1 MSPST
6 KAIDDSPDPMIG
18 KTLGGKYTLRRVIGR
33 GGVGLV
39 YLAERADGDRDAV
52 VKVLAP
58 QWASD
63 DEALARFERE
73 AARLNGL
80 RHPNIVSMLDF
91 GRDGRDAYLAM
102 EYLQGELLSEYV
114 DRNRYL
120 TLEQFV
126 PIAAQILKGIGHAHS
141 REMMIRDI
149 KPANVMLCERKG
161 RANFVKILDFG
172 LAKLVKGDMAITE
185 DHVMGTVGYLSP
197 EQIKGDPLDLRVD
210 VYALGI
216 MFYYM
221 LAGRAP
227 FAGDD
232 NAAVFYKTVNE
243 PPPDLA
249 ETAPHGED
257 LPKGLVKLI
266 HRCLAKNRDDR
277 PSDADEIVE
286 GLIDVV
292 PAAMFRLPRAET
304 AAHGIPKLPAGYGN
318 TGMMELLGDERSP
331 SARIDAA
338 QSTPRPG
345 DLVAV
350 TTPLPAAETE
360 PSAADLDAGPDDF
373 ADDADRGRSMFGALA
388 IGVLLAAV
396 AGGIAAYVFSGQN
409 ETSTPP
415 TAAVTTDK
423 PPPGPDLAAV
433 ASELADAEAL
443 LDAGKLDEAGD
454 ILDAVRTDA
463 ASDTKLQA
471 RLLRAEGRLK
481 TARLLA
487 VAKKFEDDGNEKAA
501 LAAYRDVIEHDIG
514 NAPAREA
521 IVRLS
526 GEAAP
531 PPPDAKPATL
541 SITSEPTAEVFID
554 GKSAGKTPYSGEV
567 PAGTH
572 AVKLTARRHHPWET
586 TVEIDGEAQTL
597 EVELDSTRKPKRNTS
612 SSSSSSSS
620 SSPSATPPPD
630 PTPKPDP
637 TPPPDPEPPKTSKK
651 KASPFLPT
659 KKDDKSSV
667 FLPTK
672 KNE

>member
-1 MSPST
+1 MSSST
-6 KAIDDSPDPMIG
+6 KAIDDTSDPMIG

-39 YLAERADGDRDAV
+39 YLAERSDGDRDAV

-141 REMMIRDI
+141 REMMVRDI

-210 VYALGI
+210 VYAIGI

-227 FAGDD
+227 FAGED
-232 NAAVFYKTVNE
+232 NATIFYKTVNE
-243 PPPDLA
+243 PPPDLRTA
-249 ETAPHGED
+249 APHGED
-257 LPKGLVKLI
+257 LPDGLVDLI
-266 HRCLAKNRDDR
+266 HRCLAKNRDER
-277 PSDADEIVE
+277 PSDADEVVE

-304 AAHGIPKLPAGYGN
+304 AAHAIPKLPAGYGN
-318 TGMMELLGDERSP
+318 TGMMELLGSDQSP
-331 SARIDAA
+331 SGMIDVEKA
-338 QSTPRPG
+338 TPRPG
-345 DLVAV
+345 DLIAV

-360 PSAADLDAGPDDF
+360 PSPAEIDPDPDDF
-373 ADDADRGRSMFGALA
+373 ADAVPRGRSVFGALA
-388 IGVLLAAV
+388 IGILLAAV
-396 AGGIAAYVFSGQN
+396 GGGIAAYVFSGRN
-409 ETSTPP
+409 EPTPTPP
-415 TAAVTTDK
+415 AAVTTDQA
-423 PPPGPDLAAV
+423 PTGPDLAAV
-433 ASELADAEAL
+433 AAALADAEAL
-443 LDAGKLDEAGD
+443 IDAGKLDEAGD
-454 ILDAVRTDA
+454 TLDALRATAAGDA
-463 ASDTKLQA
+463 TLDA
-471 RLLRAEGRLK
+471 RLRRADARLK
-481 TARLLA
+481 TARLVA
-487 VAKKFEDDGNEKAA
+487 VAKKFEDEGNKDAA
-501 LAAYRDVIEHDIG
+501 LAAYRDVLEQDISH
-514 NAPAREA
+514 AAAREA

-526 GEAAP
+526 GEPVP

-554 GKSAGKTPYSGEV
+554 GKSVGKTPYSGQV
-567 PAGTH
+567 DAGTH

-586 TVEIDGEAQTL
+586 TVEIDGEAKAL
-597 EVELDSTRKPKRNTS
+597 EVALDSTRKPVRPTGPTPTPS
-612 SSSSSSSS
+612 SSTSTT
-620 SSPSATPPPD
+620 PTPTPTPP
-630 PTPKPDP
+630 THP
-637 TPPPDPEPPKTSKK
+637 TPPPEPEPAKTTPKKD
-651 KASPFLPT
+651 SPFLPT